1 MNNNFVVSIPKE
13 LKTIKSKLFLG
24 LTKRQLIG
32 FGLALG
38 VGLPVFLL
46 LKKYSL
52 DMAMYGLF
60 FAALPIIFC
69 TIFTKD
75 GMPAETWIKLI
86 LEYKY
91 LNPQKRYF
99 KVSKRNRG
107 LAEERKMMNGK
118 KTRKTESISSPPKTG
133 GQQEGNKKV
142 NARNVK
148 LQKNESKRSMSSK

>member
-32 FGLALG
+32 FSIALAI
-38 VGLPVFLL
+38 GLPVFFL
-46 LKKYSL
+46 LKSFSL
-52 DMAMYGLF
+52 EIGLYGLF
-60 FAALPIIFC
+60 FTACPAIFA

-75 GMPAETWIKLI
+75 GMPAETWIKLY

-99 KVSKRNRG
+99 KVSKRNVKVA
-107 LAEERKMMNGK
+107 AERNMMNEK
-118 KTRKTESISSPPKTG
+118 RKVRKTKSVSGVAKI
-133 GQQEGNKKV
+133 N
-142 NARNVK
+142 
-148 LQKNESKRSMSSK
+148 

>member
-32 FGLALG
+32 FSIALAIS
-38 VGLPVFLL
+38 LPVFFL
-46 LKKYSL
+46 LKSFSVDIAL
-52 DMAMYGLF
+52 YGLF
-60 FAALPIIFC
+60 FTACPAIFA

-75 GMPAETWIKLI
+75 GMPAETWIKLY

-99 KVSKRNRG
+99 KVSKRNVKVA
-107 LAEERKMMNGK
+107 AERNMMNEK
-118 KTRKTESISSPPKTG
+118 RKVRKAQSVSSVAKT
-133 GQQEGNKKV
+133 N
-142 NARNVK
+142 
-148 LQKNESKRSMSSK
+148 

>member
-32 FGLALG
+32 FSIALAIS
-38 VGLPVFLL
+38 LPVFFL
-46 LKKYSL
+46 LKSFSL
-52 DMAMYGLF
+52 DVALYGLF
-60 FAALPIIFC
+60 FTACPAIFA

-75 GMPAETWIKLI
+75 GMPAETWVKLY

-99 KVSKRNRG
+99 KVSKRNVKVA
-107 LAEERKMMNGK
+107 AERNMMNEK
-118 KTRKTESISSPPKTG
+118 RKVRKTKSVSSVAKT
-133 GQQEGNKKV
+133 
-142 NARNVK
+142 
-148 LQKNESKRSMSSK
+148 S

>member
-32 FGLALG
+32 FSIALAIS
-38 VGLPVFLL
+38 LPVFFL
-46 LKKYSL
+46 LKSFSVDIAL
-52 DMAMYGLF
+52 YGLF
-60 FAALPIIFC
+60 FTACPAIFA

-75 GMPAETWIKLI
+75 GMPAETWIKLY

-99 KVSKRNRG
+99 KVSKRNVKVA
-107 LAEERKMMNGK
+107 AERNMMNEK
-118 KTRKTESISSPPKTG
+118 RKVRKTQSVSGVAKT
-133 GQQEGNKKV
+133 N
-142 NARNVK
+142 
-148 LQKNESKRSMSSK
+148 